1 MANDSGQNKGEPST
15 TFGPAKKYA
24 REGASH
30 HRSGWQEE
38 SPLVEKGAH
47 TAPRAPKGS
56 IPRTTVA
63 DRLRQR
69 LAEQGK
75 G

>member
-1 MANDSGQNKGEPST
+1 MANDSGQNKGTPST
-15 TFGPAKKYA
+15 IFGPAKKYA

-30 HRSGWQEE
+30 HPSGWQEE
-38 SPLVEKGAH
+38 SPAVEKGAQI
-47 TAPRAPKGS
+47 APRAPKGS
-56 IPRTTVA
+56 IPRTPVA

-69 LAEQGK
+69 VAEQGK